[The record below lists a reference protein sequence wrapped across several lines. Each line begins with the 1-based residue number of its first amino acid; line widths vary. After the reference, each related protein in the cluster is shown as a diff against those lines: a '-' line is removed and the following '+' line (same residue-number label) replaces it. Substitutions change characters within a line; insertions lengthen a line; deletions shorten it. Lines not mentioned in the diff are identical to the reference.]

1 MENEVYINTFVDYIM
16 CKDPQKE
23 EAILQKLYK
32 LELQELEKWDKEKK
46 AEAQENKDSSR
57 GSNDC

>member
-1 MENEVYINTFVDYIM
+1 MENEVYINTFIDYIV

-23 EAILQKLYK
+23 EMILQKLYK

-46 AEAQENKDSSR
+46 AEVQENK
-57 GSNDC
+57 